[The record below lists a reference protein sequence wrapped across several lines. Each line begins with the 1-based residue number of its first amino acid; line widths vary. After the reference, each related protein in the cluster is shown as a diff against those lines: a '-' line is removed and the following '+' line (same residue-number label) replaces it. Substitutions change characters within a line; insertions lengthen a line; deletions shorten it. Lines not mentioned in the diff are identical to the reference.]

1 MKHGLL
7 LINLGTPDKATTAS
21 VRRYLREFL
30 SDRRVINLPAPLRYL
45 LLYCIILPFR
55 SHRSAHAYQAI
66 WQKEGSP
73 LSIHSKNL
81 SAKLQKKLK
90 PHYKVALGMRYGN
103 PSIEKALIELQ
114 HCETITILP
123 LYPQYSSA
131 ATGSSIEKTLGLL
144 STKELIPSLHLIRD
158 FHSHPSFINAEV
170 EILKPLIKNH
180 EHILFSYHG
189 IPENHLH
196 KIGCE
201 KVCTASC
208 PSTNTNDKGCYR
220 AQCMETTNLIAKAI
234 GLKSETYST
243 AFQSRFGKTPWIKPY
258 TDKILEDLIKKG
270 IKSLLVICPSFVAD
284 CLETIEEIGIR
295 LKEQWIALG
304 GKELTLAPCLN
315 DNEIWI
321 NAIIDITGCTF
332 NIDK

>member
-1 MKHGLL
+1 MKHGIL
-7 LINLGTPDKATTAS
+7 LINLGTPDKATTSA

-30 SDRRVINLPAPLRYL
+30 SDRRVINLPAPLRYF
-45 LLYCIILPFR
+45 LLYFIILPFR
-55 SHRSAHAYQAI
+55 SSRSAHAYQAI

-73 LSIHSKNL
+73 LSYHSKNL
-81 SAKLQKKLK
+81 STKLQEKLK

-114 HCETITILP
+114 NCETITVLP

-131 ATGSSIEKTLGLL
+131 ATGSSIEKTLNLL
-144 STKELIPSLHLIRD
+144 KTKDLIPSLRIIRD

-170 EILKPLIKNH
+170 DILKPLIKDH

-196 KIGCE
+196 KIGCKE
-201 KVCTASC
+201 VCKDKC
-208 PSTNTNDKGCYR
+208 PTTKNKDIGCYR
-220 AQCMETTNLIAKAI
+220 AQCLETTNLIAKEL
-234 GLKSETYST
+234 GLKTNEYST
-243 AFQSRFGKTPWIKPY
+243 SFQSRFGKTPWIKPY
-258 TDKILEDLIKKG
+258 TDKILDDLIKQG
-270 IKSLLVICPSFVAD
+270 IKNILVACPSFVAD

-295 LKEQWIALG
+295 LKEQWLSLG
-304 GKELTLAPCLN
+304 GKELSVAPCLN

-321 NAIIDITGCTF
+321 NAIIDIAEL
-332 NIDK
+332 NK